1 MEARLR
7 GLFITGMR
15 GDEMAYLSF
24 LKEMG
29 AYLRAFFRRRLVQL
43 SDEVE
48 DLVQETLL
56 AIHNQRHTY
65 DVAQPLTAWVHAIAK
80 YKMVDVLRSHGSRAA
95 LTDPL
100 DEEDTIFTASSADA
114 MEAHI
119 DVEALLAQLPDR
131 YRLPI
136 KHVKL
141 EGISVHDAARIT
153 GMSESAIKVG
163 IHRGLKLL
171 ATKIRGA
178 R

>member
-1 MEARLR
+1 MR
-7 GLFITGMR
+7 GLLIAGMR
-15 GDEMAYLSF
+15 GEEAAYLSF
-24 LKEMG
+24 LNETST
-29 AYLRAFFRRRLVQL
+29 YLRAFFRRRLIQL
-43 SDEVE
+43 SSEVE

-65 DVAQPLTAWVHAIAK
+65 DATQPLTAWLHAIAK
-80 YKMVDVLRSHGSRAA
+80 YKMVDLLRSQAGRAA
-95 LTDPL
+95 VTDPL

-114 MEAHI
+114 VDAHI

-141 EGISVHDAARIT
+141 DGISVHEAAQIT

-171 ATKIRGA
+171 AAKIRGA